1 MESSLLQRAQ
11 RILAQ
16 VVDQGVTRER
26 MGAFLDET
34 CAGDAELR
42 TEVESL
48 LEFIDVPES
57 FLSSSALADASDVE
71 LEATEDLT
79 GREFQSYRIERRLA
93 SGGMGAVYLATRT
106 LGDGVQQRVAF
117 KVVKRGMDSEEIVRR
132 FRQERRT
139 LAKMSHPNIAS
150 MLDGGVLPD
159 GRPYLA
165 MEYVEGEP
173 IDQAGK
179 RLSIEQRL
187 RLFATVCRAVHSAH
201 QNLILHRDL
210 KPGNILVTADGQPK
224 LLDFG
229 IAKVMSRPGE
239 ATVDATITQQSALT
253 PNYASPE
260 QILGDTS
267 LTTATDVYSL
277 GVVLYQLLSGVRP
290 YHFEMPTLPALAQ
303 AMRELVVKLPS
314 AMASDSQTA
323 RALRGDLDNI
333 VLKAMRREPG
343 RRYASAEEFAD
354 DIERHLAGMP
364 VTARPLTTAY
374 YLSTFVR
381 RHAAASVAIA
391 MGIITLA
398 AVAGLIVVQNRRVA
412 RERDEAYDARNQSE
426 MVVALMREALSA
438 DDPFKPGK
446 DKTVR
451 SSLEYLLS
459 QLDARHRDDPKLRAS
474 VRHTIGLVDV
484 SLGEFDKARALLSR
498 AHDERLEMF
507 GPLHHDVA
515 ESLMGLGALEF
526 RTGRYEEA
534 ARRFSDALAIFRSV
548 DAHPQ
553 TDIAGAYNDLG
564 VALRAMGTLDEALEA
579 LEHARE
585 LRDPPQTPDGEL
597 QLAETYNNLANVHLG
612 LKDFP
617 AAHACMQRSLELRR
631 GRLPEDHALVI
642 QSMNNLAFIAI
653 NEGQFE
659 LARDLLSDAVP
670 AEARTLG
677 PDHPQHAGTLQNL
690 GRALLNLG
698 EYEAAEARFVQ
709 ALAIRVAR
717 LPLTDPRA
725 VKNREYLIRTLVAQH
740 EFEAAQIVL
749 NEALAPFEQ
758 LDERMKAERD
768 LAASACELY
777 EDWGRAEQLMHWQAL
792 RPVRE

>member
-11 RILAQ
+11 LVLAK
-16 VVDQGVTRER
+16 VVDQGITRD
-26 MGAFLDET
+26 GVAGFLDSA
-34 CAGDAELR
+34 CGGDAELR

-48 LEFIDVPES
+48 LAFIDVPDG
-57 FLSSSALADASDVE
+57 FLNESALADVVGDTVD
-71 LEATEDLT
+71 LTEDLT
-79 GREFQSYRIERRLA
+79 GKEFHAYRIERRLA

-179 RLSIEQRL
+179 RLSIQQRL
-187 RLFATVCRAVHSAH
+187 RLFCAVCRAVHNAH

-229 IAKVMSRPGE
+229 IAKVMSKSGE
-239 ATVDATITQQSALT
+239 ATADATIAQQSALT

-260 QILGDTS
+260 QIFGDS
-267 LTTATDVYSL
+267 ALTTATDVYSL
-277 GVVLYQLLSGVRP
+277 GVVLYQLLSGERP
-290 YHFEMPTLPALAQ
+290 YHFDMPTLPGLAQ
-303 AMRELVVKLPS
+303 AMRELTVQAPS
-314 AMASDSQTA
+314 AAAEDPQVA

-333 VLKAMRREPG
+333 VLKAMRRDPA

-354 DIERHLAGMP
+354 DIERHLTGMP
-364 VTARPLTTAY
+364 VMARPLTTAY

-381 RHAAASVAIA
+381 RHAAASVAMA
-391 MGIITLA
+391 MGVLTLA

-412 RERDEAYDARNQSE
+412 RERDEAYAARNQSE

-438 DDPFKPGK
+438 DDPFKPGR

-451 SSLEYLLS
+451 SSLEYLLA
-459 QLDARHRDDPKLRAS
+459 QLDARHRNDPALRAS
-474 VRHTIGLVDV
+474 VRHTIGLVDL
-484 SLGEFDKARALLSR
+484 SLGEFEKARALLSR
-498 AHDERLEMF
+498 AHDERLAMF
-507 GPLHHDVA
+507 GPMHHDVG
-515 ESLMGLGALEF
+515 ESLMGLGGLEF
-526 RTGRYEEA
+526 KTGRFDEA
-534 ARRFSDALAIFRSV
+534 AQRFREALQIFRSV

-564 VALRAMGTLDEALEA
+564 VALRALGRSEEAFTALDQ
-579 LEHARE
+579 ARA
-585 LRDPPQTPDGEL
+585 LRDPPLTPDGEL
-597 QLAETYNNLANVHLG
+597 QLAETLNNLANVSLG
-612 LKDFP
+612 NKDFA
-617 AAHACMQRSLELRR
+617 AAHAYLGRSLELRR
-631 GRLPEDHALVI
+631 ARLPEDHALVV
-642 QSMNNLAFIAI
+642 QNMNNLAFIAI
-653 NEGQFE
+653 NEGDFT
-659 LARDLLSDAVP
+659 LARDLLEDAVP

-690 GRALLNLG
+690 GRALMGLG
-698 EYEAAEARFVQ
+698 EYEEAEASFVR
-709 ALAIRVAR
+709 ALAIRVAK
-717 LPLTDPRA
+717 LPPKDPRA
-725 VKNREYLIRTLVAQH
+725 IKNREYLIGALLAQR
-740 EFEAAQIVL
+740 EFEAAQTVL
-749 NEALAPFEQ
+749 TEALAPFGD
-758 LDERMKAERD
+758 LAERAKVESDLAPVARELYKQWGKAERFN
-768 LAASACELY
+768 
-777 EDWGRAEQLMHWQAL
+777 HWNAQ
-792 RPVRE
+792 